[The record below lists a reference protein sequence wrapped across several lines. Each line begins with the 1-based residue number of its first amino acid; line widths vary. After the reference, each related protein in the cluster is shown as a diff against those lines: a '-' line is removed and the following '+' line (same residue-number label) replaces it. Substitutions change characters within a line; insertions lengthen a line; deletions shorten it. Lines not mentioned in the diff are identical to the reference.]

1 MQYSTMDR
9 VDVQLS
15 AGAVCLVL
23 LGIGWLYT
31 HGLKPL
37 AVCAVL
43 GAGIVVALIIRWSRR
58 DEL

>member
-1 MQYSTMDR
+1 MSRTDL
-9 VDVQLS
+9 QLWG
-15 AGAVCLVL
+15 GAVCLAM

-37 AVCAVL
+37 AVVAAL
-43 GAGIVVALIIRWSRR
+43 GSGAVVAFLIRLSHR